1 MNLLAKLI
9 TYIFQPLLMPT
20 LVFYTILF
28 HVNNSSNLSEKGRWT
43 IISLIFITTCLVP
56 MLTVLMFKATNVIK
70 DLNMNDRRDRYLPFV
85 FISLFYLVVS
95 YMIRTQEWMT
105 PDMLVAFFAITTVVI
120 LTNAITFFWKIS
132 AHAAGVVGWLGFVLG
147 LQQMYPS
154 TNTLFWPLVTAILLS
169 GIVSWSRLYL
179 NAHILKEI
187 FAGAALG
194 FIISFAAMIM
204 FG

>member
-1 MNLLAKLI
+1 
-9 TYIFQPLLMPT
+9 MPT